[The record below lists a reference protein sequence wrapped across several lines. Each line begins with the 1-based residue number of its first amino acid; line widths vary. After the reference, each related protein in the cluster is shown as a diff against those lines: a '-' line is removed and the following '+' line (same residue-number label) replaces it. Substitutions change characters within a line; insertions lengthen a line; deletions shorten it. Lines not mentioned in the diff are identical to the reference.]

1 VESLSVKRSESR
13 TMGVCCV
20 QGYNLDF
27 TVPHGMKSNTM
38 ALVTTKLPMVAL
50 VQDQEIMLKYRVA
63 PGTSIPQVGVPT
75 LALTRVRV
83 PHRPLATECVHPHE
97 LWPRRVGVGEEP
109 HPSFPFPLQ
118 SRRVSVS
125 ITTLNV
131 KFSDVVK
138 LRAKSVGSRR
148 PSLTR
153 PLRRSLGPLHWLS
166 TSLKLPL
173 SLLT

>member
-1 VESLSVKRSESR
+1 
-13 TMGVCCV
+13 MGVCCV

-125 ITTLNV
+125 
-131 KFSDVVK
+131 
-138 LRAKSVGSRR
+138 SRR